1 MLWVFADL
9 VRVAFFFECTP
20 AFLRAVLQGRAWA
33 WCFLGT
39 GHVACGMLAMCISCG
54 YGLDR
59 RQDNFIE

>member
-39 GHVACGMLAMCISCG
+39 GHVACGMWHVGNVHILRVWTG
-54 YGLDR
+54 
-59 RQDNFIE
+59 